1 MNISKPTEKN
11 QQIPDAGLYIVATP
25 IGNLRDI
32 TLRALD
38 VLQAADIILCED
50 TRVSAKLLNAYD
62 MTDKVLWKYHDHNAE
77 KTRPNIIKK
86 IESGAVIAQI
96 TDAGT
101 PLISDPGYKLVQE
114 CVAAGLYVTA
124 LPGPAA
130 AINAMVLSAMPTDC
144 FFFAGFLP
152 QKSGARQNQLQ
163 KYMDIPGSLA
173 FYETAPRLIDSLQ
186 DMQTVLGDRK
196 AAVAR
201 ELTKKFEEVRRGRL
215 SELVAWYQENG
226 KPKGEIV
233 IILSELDIAEK
244 QSQFDDET
252 IEEML
257 KQALSDGM
265 KAKQAAN
272 HVADMTGRPKRDL
285 YKIAS
290 QLPKS

>member
-1 MNISKPTEKN
+1 M
-11 QQIPDAGLYIVATP
+11 
-25 IGNLRDI
+25 
-32 TLRALD
+32 
-38 VLQAADIILCED
+38 LQAADIILCED
-50 TRVSAKLLNAYD
+50 TRVSAELLHAYD

>member
-114 CVAAGLYVTA
+114 CVSAGLYVTA